1 MSDLEYLGTL
11 LGQLDAELQRL
22 SSSEPD
28 SDEQASAVD
37 DAAAAVFKLREKVK
51 AGYPSKK
58 AYYLAAS
65 TDPKGIKV
73 EGITALHGKRIH
85 ELVRDRGWL
94 QVDDSAVLAALDDDQ
109 ISRYRAVAGRG
120 VASTFAEA
128 REYLAAA
135 TGLA

>member
-11 LGQLDAELQRL
+11 LGRVDAELQRL
-22 SSSEPD
+22 SASEPD
-28 SDEQASAVD
+28 SDEQASAID
-37 DAAAAVFKLREKVK
+37 DAADAIFTLREKIK
-51 AGYPSKK
+51 SGYPSKK

-73 EGITALHGKRIH
+73 EGITALHGKRVH

-94 QVDDSAVLAALDDDQ
+94 AVDDSAVLAALDDDQ
-109 ISRYRAVAGRG
+109 MSRYAAVAGRG